1 MNRRARERAIVALA
15 FAAPLAIALGLQ
27 ALESAPGPG
36 AAFASPIEDIA
47 IEFPARAAAQI
58 TDQQRAAQA
67 FAAIRRADP
76 VGEAPLLYPL
86 PAPAE
91 AAQASAP
98 AATPDP
104 AITVNSI
111 MAGRGGAMATVNR
124 KLRRVGDEVAP
135 GWKVSAID
143 PEAGTV
149 TIAGP
154 EGREI
159 VARRAG
165 S

>member
-1 MNRRARERAIVALA
+1 MNRRARDRAIVALA

-27 ALESAPGPG
+27 ALESAPGPS
-36 AAFASPIEDIA
+36 AASASPVEDIA
-47 IEFPARAAAQI
+47 IEFPARAAGQVS
-58 TDQQRAAQA
+58 DRQRAAQA

-91 AAQASAP
+91 VAQAAAPSA
-98 AATPDP
+98 APDP
-104 AITVNSI
+104 VIAVNSI

-124 KLRRVGDEVAP
+124 KLRRVGDEAAP
-135 GWKVSAID
+135 GWKVIAID
-143 PEAGTV
+143 PDAGTV
-149 TIAGP
+149 TVAGP

-159 VARRAG
+159 VAHRAG